1 MLTSERRNGLDRNG
15 GPHARAETGGPGT
28 GPRPAAPRPT
38 EPSGP
43 IGGARPS
50 HCIHPDLPR
59 GGNVAAHLNRV
70 ASERATSRMNSA
82 AAYSKTNVDF
92 SAMAAGGHGDHEPV
106 SVELRRICGRSGTDD
121 CESGRH
127 SEGAH
132 TNANHGSPHTSFYL
146 RGRFAQ
152 RARNVLME
160 QCAEFQAH
168 LAPQRMHALGAHR
181 ISVVLSVPRPRCPLP
196 GATFM
201 APRSSRAGRRAPL
214 QERFDA
220 GRRQRRHSRRFRDQ
234 GEPWHD
240 GEILFLAM
248 ISQRPLMALSGCS
261 TVQGSAP

>member
-1 MLTSERRNGLDRNG
+1 MLAHLELERCRGLRPAGAAKRRPLRLQRGCSFLPQPSSLDLSRVHPTSDLPAVGCLARGQGGLSMLTSERRNGLDRNG
-15 GPHARAETGGPGT
+15 GPLARAETGGPGT

-59 GGNVAAHLNRV
+59 GGNAAVQLNWV

-82 AAYSKTNVDF
+82 AAYSKANVDF
-92 SAMAAGGHGDHEPV
+92 SAMAAGRHGDHEPV
-106 SVELRRICGRSGTDD
+106 SVELGRICGRSGTDD
-121 CESGRH
+121 CESGRQ

-160 QCAEFQAH
+160 QCDEFQAH
-168 LAPQRMHALGAHR
+168 LAPQRMHALW
-181 ISVVLSVPRPRCPLP
+181 
-196 GATFM
+196 
-201 APRSSRAGRRAPL
+201 RSSNIR
-214 QERFDA
+214 
-220 GRRQRRHSRRFRDQ
+220 
-234 GEPWHD
+234 
-240 GEILFLAM
+240 
-248 ISQRPLMALSGCS
+248 SG
-261 TVQGSAP
+261 

>member
-15 GPHARAETGGPGT
+15 GPHARAETGGPAT
-28 GPRPAAPRPT
+28 GPRPAAPRRT

-43 IGGARPS
+43 IGDARPS

-59 GGNVAAHLNRV
+59 GGNAAVQLNRV
-70 ASERATSRMNSA
+70 ASERSTSRMNSA
-82 AAYSKTNVDF
+82 AAYSKANVDF

-121 CESGRH
+121 CESGRQ

-132 TNANHGSPHTSFYL
+132 TIANHGSPHTTFYL

-160 QCAEFQAH
+160 QCAEFRAH
-168 LAPQRMHALGAHR
+168 MSASWRDFH
-181 ISVVLSVPRPRCPLP
+181 
-196 GATFM
+196 GATKFKGG
-201 APRSSRAGRRAPL
+201 AEGPL
-214 QERFDA
+214 QERFDP
-220 GRRQRRHSRRFRDQ
+220 GRHQRRHSRRFRDQ

-240 GEILFLAM
+240 GEI
-248 ISQRPLMALSGCS
+248 
-261 TVQGSAP
+261 

>member
-1 MLTSERRNGLDRNG
+1 M
-15 GPHARAETGGPGT
+15 
-28 GPRPAAPRPT
+28 
-38 EPSGP
+38 
-43 IGGARPS
+43 
-50 HCIHPDLPR
+50 
-59 GGNVAAHLNRV
+59 AAHLNRV
-70 ASERATSRMNSA
+70 ASERATGRMNSA

-132 TNANHGSPHTSFYL
+132 ANANHGSPHTSFYL

-181 ISVVLSVPRPRCPLP
+181 ISVVLSVPRPQMY
-196 GATFM
+196 A
-201 APRSSRAGRRAPL
+201 
-214 QERFDA
+214 
-220 GRRQRRHSRRFRDQ
+220 
-234 GEPWHD
+234 PWHD
-240 GEILFLAM
+240 FHRHHEAQGRGGGLRCRSGLMQGDVNGDTVADFGIKVNLGTMVKSYFL
-248 ISQRPLMALSGCS
+248 L
-261 TVQGSAP
+261 